1 MSRKVKALVAGLIAV
16 AAFGVTPAANAE
28 PNKVCPSQ
36 RAGWFL
42 TPPSPG
48 DAVVDRDGDGL
59 ICVKAVNGRGSSRD
73 VPGFSVRDGLVVL

>member
-1 MSRKVKALVAGLIAV
+1 MSRKVKALVAGLLAV
-16 AAFGVTPAANAE
+16 AVFGVTPAANAE

-48 DAVVDRDGDGL
+48 GCG
-59 ICVKAVNGRGSSRD
+59 C
-73 VPGFSVRDGLVVL
+73 